1 MTQAKEAA
9 VIVAICALLGVGC
22 GVLWWLLV
30 DPAMITKVAEG
41 GSVGELE
48 LGKRFDPDG
57 WYAVIAALSGL
68 LAGGLLTWWRS
79 RDPIL
84 TTVLVLFGA
93 GVAAAVMAVTGWL
106 LGSVDPD
113 VALAA
118 VEVGGKVPEQLIVT
132 AQAAYLVWPIAML
145 VGALMVLW
153 SQPRERAG

>member
-1 MTQAKEAA
+1 M
-9 VIVAICALLGVGC
+9 IVGVCALLGIGC

-30 DPAMITKVAEG
+30 DPATITKVAEG
-41 GSVGELE
+41 GSTGELE

-57 WYAVIAALSGL
+57 WYAVIAAVSGL

-79 RDPIL
+79 RDPLL

-93 GVAAAVMAVTGWL
+93 GVVAAVMAVTGLL
-106 LGSVDPD
+106 LGPVDPD

-118 VEVGGKVPEQLIVT
+118 AELGGKVPEQLIVT
-132 AQAAYLVWPIAML
+132 AKAAYLVWPISML

-153 SQPRERAG
+153 SQPRQNAG